1 MRRALRDTS
10 SLLLGM
16 GILMLGAGLQGTL
29 LGVRATLEGF
39 PPLVIGAVMA
49 AYYVG
54 YVAGSLAAPSL
65 IHRVGHIRVFAALS
79 SVTCAAILLQSV
91 FLQPAAWAVLRA
103 ASGACFA
110 GIFVVAESWLND
122 RAKSGNRGALLGVYM
137 VVLYLGMGAG
147 QLLLGLADPQSAT
160 LFILVAILISIAT
173 VPLALTA
180 QRAPDFTLPQRERVR
195 ELLAK
200 SPLGVIGVFVAGALG
215 ATFIALGPAY
225 AAIVGLEAPAIAAF
239 MSTGIF
245 AATAAQL
252 PLGRWSDRTDRRT
265 VIMSV
270 SVVAALAAI
279 ATTAVEGG
287 SLLFMTIAGLCTG
300 LSLTLYPLAAA
311 HVNDHLD
318 SSQLVAASST
328 LILINGAGAIVGP
341 LVVATAMQAA
351 GARAYFGSFALLH
364 VALGFYVVWRK
375 TRTKSVSPE
384 HKEPFTV
391 SAPQPSPTGRL
402 AGRE

>member
-1 MRRALRDTS
+1 MRHALRDTS

-39 PPLVIGAVMA
+39 SPLVIGAVMA

-91 FLQPAAWAVLRA
+91 FLQPAAWALLRA

-122 RAKSGNRGALLGVYM
+122 RAKSNRGALLGVYM
-137 VVLYLGMGAG
+137 VVLYLGLGAG
-147 QLLLGLADPQSAT
+147 QLLLDLADPQSTT

-180 QRAPDFTLPQRERVR
+180 QRAPDFTVPRHERVR

-215 ATFIALGPAY
+215 ATFMALGPVY

-265 VIMSV
+265 VILSV
-270 SVVAALAAI
+270 SLIAALAAI
-279 ATTAVEGG
+279 ATTAVDGG
-287 SLLFMTIAGLCTG
+287 SLLFMTVASLCTG

-318 SSQLVAASST
+318 SSQLIAASST

-364 VALGFYVVWRK
+364 VALGLYVVWRK
-375 TRTKSVSPE
+375 TRTSAVSPE

-391 SAPQPSPTGRL
+391 AAPQSSPTGRL

>member
-1 MRRALRDTS
+1 VRYALRDTS

-39 PPLVIGAVMA
+39 SPLLIGAVMA

-54 YVAGSLAAPSL
+54 YVAGSLVAPSL
-65 IHRVGHIRVFAALS
+65 IHRVGHIRAFAALS
-79 SVTCAAILLQSV
+79 SVTSVAILLQSI
-91 FLQPAAWAVLRA
+91 FLEPAAWAVLRA
-103 ASGACFA
+103 ASGVCFA

-122 RAKSGNRGALLGVYM
+122 RAKSGDRGALLSAYM
-137 VVLYLGMGAG
+137 VVLYLAMGAG
-147 QLLLGLADPQSAT
+147 QFLLNLADPQSET
-160 LFILVAILISIAT
+160 LFIVVAVLISTAT

-180 QRAPDFTLPQRERVR
+180 QRAPDFTLPRRARVR
-195 ELLAK
+195 ELLNK
-200 SPLGVIGVFVAGALG
+200 SPLGVIGVFVAGALA
-215 ATFIALGPAY
+215 ATFVALGPAY
-225 AAIVGLEAPAIAAF
+225 AAILGLEAPAIATF
-239 MSTGIF
+239 MATGIF

-270 SVVAALAAI
+270 SAVAALAAI
-279 ATTAVEGG
+279 AAMLVESS
-287 SLLFMTIAGLCTG
+287 SLSFMAIAGLCTG
-300 LSLTLYPLAAA
+300 LSLTVYPLAAA

-328 LILINGAGAIVGP
+328 LILINGAGAIIGP
-341 LVVATAMQAA
+341 LTVAMAMQAA

-364 VALGFYVVWRK
+364 AALGFYALWRK
-375 TRTKSVSPE
+375 TRTSTVSPE

-391 SAPQPSPTGRL
+391 AAPQSSPTGRL
-402 AGRE
+402 TT

>member
-1 MRRALRDTS
+1 
-10 SLLLGM
+10 M

-39 PPLVIGAVMA
+39 PTLVIGAVMA

-54 YVAGSLAAPSL
+54 YVAGSLVAPSL
-65 IHRVGHIRVFAALS
+65 IHGVGHIRVFAALS

-91 FLQPAAWAVLRA
+91 FLEPAAWAVLRA

-110 GIFVVAESWLND
+110 GIFVVAESWLNG

-160 LFILVAILISIAT
+160 LFILVAVLISIAT

-180 QRAPDFTLPQRERVR
+180 QRAPDFTLPRRERMR

-215 ATFIALGPAY
+215 ATFVALGPAY
-225 AAIVGLEAPAIAAF
+225 AAILGLEAPAIAAF

-270 SVVAALAAI
+270 STGSGVGRDRRDGGRRRLVVIHGAHRSLYRLVADPLSARGGARQRSSGFI
-279 ATTAVEGG
+279 ATRSRQQHADLDQRRRRGRRAAGRRDGHAGCGG
-287 SLLFMTIAGLCTG
+287 TG
-300 LSLTLYPLAAA
+300 ILRLVRPLACWACFLRPLAKDA
-311 HVNDHLD
+311 H
-318 SSQLVAASST
+318 QRRVARAQRAVLRRRT
-328 LILINGAGAIVGP
+328 AIV
-341 LVVATAMQAA
+341 ADRTA
-351 GARAYFGSFALLH
+351 R
-364 VALGFYVVWRK
+364 
-375 TRTKSVSPE
+375 
-384 HKEPFTV
+384 
-391 SAPQPSPTGRL
+391 
-402 AGRE
+402 